1 MFNVRART
9 IYLQYM
15 IQTGADLTIILGL
28 GFVRAFCSVIE
39 ESRTFFMGAI
49 IYRTMEKPKN
59 DTIKTVVR
67 SMRRQTICENF
78 IVLQSVASDLNLRL
92 DFEEVEFDDGD
103 LFCFP
108 ILLHQI
114 YSTQIYKNILY
125 MLCDNFVLH
134 IVNLV
139 NKYHWIRVL
148 EKQLSFGCLVFWI
161 FKLKVSCGATRLTK
175 IYHQYQKYMKKKNT
189 PSDKSEELLAHLK
202 AIPEPTQ
209 AIDEETSDLIVGIL
223 QGMKTE
229 NPLGLKQEES
239 IIELEIQAGKFICL
253 LDEKWDLKRLFRVN
267 DEGEKT
273 TRLK

>member
-1 MFNVRART
+1 
-9 IYLQYM
+9 
-15 IQTGADLTIILGL
+15 
-28 GFVRAFCSVIE
+28 
-39 ESRTFFMGAI
+39 
-49 IYRTMEKPKN
+49 MERPKN

-67 SMRRQTICENF
+67 SMRRETICENF
-78 IVLQSVASDLNLRL
+78 IVLQSVASALNLRL
-92 DFEEVEFDDGD
+92 DFEEVEFDDDD
-103 LFCFP
+103 LYCIP
-108 ILLHQI
+108 ILLNHI
-114 YSTQIYKNILY
+114 YSTQIYENTLY
-125 MLCDNFVLH
+125 ILCDNFVLH
-134 IVNLV
+134 IIDLDT
-139 NKYHWIRVL
+139 KYHWSKAL
-148 EKQLSFGCLVFWI
+148 EKQPGFGCLAFWI
-161 FKLKVSCGATRLTK
+161 FKLKVSRIAIRLTK
-175 IYHQYQKYMKKKNT
+175 IYHQYQKYMKKKNA
-189 PSDKSEELLAHLK
+189 PSEELLAHLK

>member
-1 MFNVRART
+1 
-9 IYLQYM
+9 
-15 IQTGADLTIILGL
+15 
-28 GFVRAFCSVIE
+28 
-39 ESRTFFMGAI
+39 
-49 IYRTMEKPKN
+49 MEIPQN

-67 SMRRQTICENF
+67 SMRRETICENF
-78 IVLQSVASDLNLRL
+78 IVLQSVASALNLRL
-92 DFEEVEFDDGD
+92 DFEEVEFDDDD
-103 LFCFP
+103 LYCIP
-108 ILLHQI
+108 ILLNHV
-114 YSTQIYKNILY
+114 YSTQIYENALY
-125 MLCDNFVLH
+125 ILCDNFVLH
-134 IVNLV
+134 IIDLDT
-139 NKYHWIRVL
+139 KYHWSKAL
-148 EKQLSFGCLVFWI
+148 EKQPGFGCLAFWI
-161 FKLKVSCGATRLTK
+161 FKLKVSRIAIRLTK
-175 IYHQYQKYMKKKNT
+175 IYHQYQKYMKKKNA
-189 PSDKSEELLAHLK
+189 PSEELLAHLK